1 MSVIDKN
8 MFEHL
13 KVWCDRYEEMMPKYP
28 NIMYVNSRDRS
39 LTNATIRKLMYEVD
53 KDDKWGEVKIS
64 LYSAESFYRNM
75 RDYYSLIA
83 SLYSCIIKED
93 DSLED
98 VIRMID
104 ASCGWIVLIVEELET
119 LSDDCEKMEEIMQTL
134 VAFGYNNPSIILV
147 GDGDYEEVFAGC
159 EYALREMRNGGSI
172 VCYEQEKSPQREKI
186 LFETPDDQIE
196 ELIYYWNMVYQQLEQ
211 RLFHY
216 EFFKELYKDTLEYIL
231 PRVGKEKVFRKDIRL
246 FKSMGAMCREDEKEL
261 YGCKPWEY
269 DAAQNILEG
278 LLDAIINRDGDNDDF
293 SGENV
298 WIRVVVEEKPTLI
311 NGIECLEG
319 FTCTPI
325 KVGIDNLNYKMDE
338 LAAVIH
344 DETYEGNRVATQYLM
359 DNLLEKRSSS
369 KQPDSM
375 E

>member
-8 MFEHL
+8 MFDSL
-13 KVWCDRYEEMMPKYP
+13 KAWCDRYEDMMPKYP
-28 NIMYVNSRDRS
+28 NIMYVNSRNRS
-39 LTNATIRKLMYEVD
+39 LTNATIRKLMFEVEKED
-53 KDDKWGEVKIS
+53 EWGEMKIS
-64 LYSAESFYRNM
+64 FYSAESFYRNM

-83 SLYSCIIKED
+83 SLYGCDIKED
-93 DSLED
+93 DSLMD

-104 ASCGWIVLIVEELET
+104 STCGWIVLIVEDVET
-119 LSDDCEKMEEIMQTL
+119 LSDDSEKMEEMMQTL

-147 GDGDYEEVFAGC
+147 GNGDYEEVFAGC

-172 VCYEQEKSPQREKI
+172 VCYEQEKNPLKEKV

-196 ELIYYWNMVYQQLEQ
+196 ELIYYWNMVYQQLEK
-211 RLFHY
+211 RFFHY

-269 DAAQNILEG
+269 DAAQEFLEG
-278 LLDAIINRDGDNDDF
+278 LLDAIINRDGDNDDL
-293 SGENV
+293 SGENIC
-298 WIRVVVEEKPTLI
+298 IRVVVEEKPTDI

-325 KVGIDNLNYKMDE
+325 KVGVDNLNYKMDE

-344 DETYEGNRVATQYLM
+344 DQTYEGNKVAIQYLK
-359 DNLLEKRSSS
+359 DNLLEKLSSS

>member
-8 MFEHL
+8 MFDSL
-13 KVWCDRYEEMMPKYP
+13 KVWCDRHEEMMPKYP
-28 NIMYVNSRDRS
+28 NIMYVNNRDRS
-39 LTNATIRKLMYEVD
+39 LTSATIRKLMYEVD
-53 KDDKWGEVKIS
+53 KDDEWGEMKIS
-64 LYSAESFYRNM
+64 FYSAESFYQNM

-83 SLYSCIIKED
+83 SLYGCDIKED
-93 DSLED
+93 DSLMD

-104 ASCGWIVLIVEELET
+104 STCGWIVLIVEDVET
-119 LSDDCEKMEEIMQTL
+119 LSDDSEKMEEMMQTL

-147 GDGDYEEVFAGC
+147 GNGDYEEVFAGC
-159 EYALREMRNGGSI
+159 EYALCEMRNGGSI
-172 VCYEQEKSPQREKI
+172 VCYEQEKNPLKEKV

-196 ELIYYWNMVYQQLEQ
+196 ELIYYWNMVYQQLEK
-211 RLFHY
+211 RFFHY
-216 EFFKELYKDTLEYIL
+216 EFFKALYKDTLEYIL

-269 DAAQNILEG
+269 DAAQELLEG

-293 SGENV
+293 SRENV
-298 WIRVVVEEKPTLI
+298 WIRVVVEEKPTVI

-344 DETYEGNRVATQYLM
+344 DETYEGNRVATQYLK
-359 DNLLEKRSSS
+359 DNLLEKLSSS
-369 KQPDSM
+369 KQP
-375 E
+375 

>member
-8 MFEHL
+8 MFDSL
-13 KVWCDRYEEMMPKYP
+13 KVWCDRYEEMMPKHP
-28 NIMYVNSRDRS
+28 NIMYVNSRDHS
-39 LTNATIRKLMYEVD
+39 LTSATLRKLMYEVD
-53 KDDKWGEVKIS
+53 KDDEWGELEIS
-64 LYSAESFYRNM
+64 LYSAEGFYRNM
-75 RDYYSLIA
+75 HDYYSLVA
-83 SLYSCIIKED
+83 SLYGCIIKED
-93 DSLED
+93 DPLED
-98 VIRMID
+98 ILRKIS
-104 ASCGWIVLIVEELET
+104 ASCGWIVLIVEDLET
-119 LSDDCEKMEEIMQTL
+119 LSVDSAKMEEMMQTL
-134 VAFGYNNPSIILV
+134 VAFGYKAPSIILV
-147 GDGDYEEVFAGC
+147 GNGDYEEVFAGC

-172 VCYEQEKSPQREKI
+172 VCYEQEKSPQREKT

-231 PRVGKEKVFRKDIRL
+231 PRVGKEQVFRKDIRL
-246 FKSMGAMCREDEKEL
+246 FKSMGAMCRKDEKEL

-269 DAAQNILEG
+269 DAAQNFLEG
-278 LLDAIINRDGDNDDF
+278 LLDAIINRDGDNNDL

-298 WIRVVVEEKPTLI
+298 WIRVVVEEKPTVI

-344 DETYEGNRVATQYLM
+344 DQTYEGNKVAIQYLK
-359 DNLLEKRSSS
+359 DNLLEKLSSG
-369 KQPDSM
+369 KQPKDNT
-375 E
+375 

>member
-8 MFEHL
+8 MFDSL

-28 NIMYVNSRDRS
+28 NIVYVNSRDRS
-39 LTNATIRKLMYEVD
+39 LTSATIRKLMYEVD
-53 KDDKWGEVKIS
+53 KDDEWGEVKIS
-64 LYSAESFYRNM
+64 LYSAERFYRNM

-83 SLYSCIIKED
+83 SLYGCDIKED
-93 DSLED
+93 ELLVD
-98 VIRMID
+98 VIRMISS
-104 ASCGWIVLIVEELET
+104 SCGWIVLIIEDLET
-119 LSDDCEKMEEIMQTL
+119 LSDDSEKMEEMMQTL
-134 VAFGYNNPSIILV
+134 VTFGYNTPSIILV
-147 GDGDYEEVFAGC
+147 GNGDYEEVFAGC

-196 ELIYYWNMVYQQLEQ
+196 ELNYYWNMVYQQLEQ

-216 EFFKELYKDTLEYIL
+216 EFFKELYKDTLEYIF

-269 DAAQNILEG
+269 DAAQNFLEG
-278 LLDAIINRDGDNDDF
+278 LLDAIINRDGDNNDL

-298 WIRVVVEEKPTLI
+298 WIRVVVEEKPTVI

-325 KVGIDNLNYKMDE
+325 KVGVDNLNYKMDE

-369 KQPDSM
+369 KQPEDNT
-375 E
+375 

>member
-8 MFEHL
+8 MFDSL
-13 KVWCDRYEEMMPKYP
+13 KIWCDRYEEMMPKCP

-39 LTNATIRKLMYEVD
+39 LTSATIRKLMYEVD
-53 KDDKWGEVKIS
+53 KSDEWGEVKIS

-75 RDYYSLIA
+75 RGYYSLIA
-83 SLYSCIIKED
+83 SLYGCDIKED
-93 DSLED
+93 DSLMD

-104 ASCGWIVLIVEELET
+104 STCGWIVLIVEDLET
-119 LSDDCEKMEEIMQTL
+119 LSDDSEKMEEMMQTL

-147 GDGDYEEVFAGC
+147 GNGDYEEVFAGC
-159 EYALREMRNGGSI
+159 EYALREMQNGGSI

-231 PRVGKEKVFRKDIRL
+231 PRVGKEKVFRKDISL
-246 FKSMGAMCREDEKEL
+246 FKSMGAMCQEDEEEL

-269 DAAQNILEG
+269 DAAQEFLEG

-298 WIRVVVEEKPTLI
+298 WIRVVVEEKPTVI

-369 KQPDSM
+369 KQP
-375 E
+375 EENT

>member
-8 MFEHL
+8 MFDSL
-13 KVWCDRYEEMMPKYP
+13 KVWCNRYEEMMPKYP

-39 LTNATIRKLMYEVD
+39 LTTATIRKLMYEVD
-53 KDDKWGEVKIS
+53 KSDEWGEVKIS
-64 LYSAESFYRNM
+64 LYSAERFYRNM

-83 SLYSCIIKED
+83 SLYGCDIKED
-93 DSLED
+93 DSLMD

-104 ASCGWIVLIVEELET
+104 STCGWIVLIVEDVET
-119 LSDDCEKMEEIMQTL
+119 LSDDSEKMEEMMQTL
-134 VAFGYNNPSIILV
+134 VAFGCKNPSIILV
-147 GDGDYEEVFAGC
+147 GNGDYEEIFAGC
-159 EYALREMRNGGSI
+159 EYALCEMRNGGSI
-172 VCYEQEKSPQREKI
+172 VCYEQEKNPLKEKV

-246 FKSMGAMCREDEKEL
+246 FKSMGAMCQEDEKEL

-269 DAAQNILEG
+269 DAAQEFLEG

-298 WIRVVVEEKPTLI
+298 WIRVVVEEKPKFI

-344 DETYEGNRVATQYLM
+344 DETYEGNRVAIQYLM